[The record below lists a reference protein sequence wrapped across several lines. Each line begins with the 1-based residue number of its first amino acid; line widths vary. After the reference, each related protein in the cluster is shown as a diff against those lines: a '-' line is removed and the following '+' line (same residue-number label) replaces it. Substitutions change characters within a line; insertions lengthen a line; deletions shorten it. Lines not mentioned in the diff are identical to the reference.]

1 MTDTL
6 TPNPHRLQR
15 HWFYGLLLALL
26 AALYTPLLWHWID
39 GWLNK
44 SISIEHEYFSH
55 ALIGLPYAA
64 YLTWDYRKKWHALPA
79 VTHPAGL
86 GLLGLGALLYLF
98 GTGEMIGWSLPIVLT
113 GLCLSLKGVPGLKLQ
128 AFPLLFVWFAT
139 PNAIP
144 YLLSSSTLP
153 LQTLIAGTAGFIL
166 QVLGVPD
173 VSVSG
178 IYITVQD
185 HLVEVAPYC
194 AGLKMLFTSLY
205 IGGIL
210 LHWTGTWRSRPKVLS
225 FFAGT
230 IVISVLI
237 NILRN
242 TILTYLYGMGH
253 YNAFDWTHEGL
264 GGDLISLVMLLLVI
278 VWLDGIERITNYYQ
292 QGNGG
297 GIINYG
303 GLLPGQS
310 DRSGRS

>member
-1 MTDTL
+1 MTNTL
-6 TPNPHRLQR
+6 IPNQNRLLR
-15 HWFYGLLLALL
+15 HWFYGLLLALF
-26 AALYTPLLWHWID
+26 AALYAPLLWHWVD

-55 ALIGLPYAA
+55 GLIGLPYAA
-64 YLTWDYRKKWHALPA
+64 YLTWENRKKWHALPS
-79 VTHPAGL
+79 VLHPAGL
-86 GLLGLGALLYLF
+86 GLLGLGAFLYLF
-98 GTGEMIGWSLPIVLT
+98 GTGEMIGWSLPVMLT
-113 GLCLSLKGVPGLKLQ
+113 GLCLSLKGVPGLKQQ
-128 AFPLLFVWFAT
+128 AFPLLFIWFAT

-144 YLLSSSTLP
+144 YLLSSYTLP

-166 QVLGVPD
+166 QVLGVPN
-173 VSVSG
+173 VAVSG

-210 LHWTGTWRSRPKVLS
+210 LHWTGTWRSRPKLLS
-225 FFAGT
+225 FLAGT
-230 IVISVLI
+230 VLISVFI

-242 TILTYLYGMGH
+242 TILTYLYGMGY

-264 GGDLISLVMLLLVI
+264 GGDLISLLMLLLVV

-292 QGNGG
+292 QGNGS
-297 GIINYG
+297 GIINYA
-303 GLLPGQS
+303 GLLSGKS
-310 DRSGRS
+310 DHSGRS